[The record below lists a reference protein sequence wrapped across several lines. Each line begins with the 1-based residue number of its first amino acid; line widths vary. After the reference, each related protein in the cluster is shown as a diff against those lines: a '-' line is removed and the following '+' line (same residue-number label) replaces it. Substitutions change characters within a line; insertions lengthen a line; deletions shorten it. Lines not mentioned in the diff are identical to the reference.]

1 MKVIVVGC
9 THAGTAAV
17 QEIINQHP
25 ETEVTVY
32 ERRTDISFL
41 SCGIALYLGGEVHDL
56 DDLFLNH
63 ADVLEAQCPNL
74 NFKLQHDV
82 LHINAE
88 HHTIEVED
96 LVSGEVKVD
105 HYDKLIF
112 TTGSYPVV
120 PPIQGVTIPR
130 VLLCKNYDDAQAI
143 AKAAEKAYQIAIIGG
158 GYIGVELAEAYSHTG
173 HAVALINGVRP
184 LLSHYADA
192 EISQMVRADLQA
204 HGVEMV
210 DETALKFD
218 SDADKVYIQTDQGE
232 RSADLGIV
240 CVGFRPMTEL
250 LHDQVALNDDDSV
263 HVDDYMQTSDSDIFA
278 AGDAVAV
285 HFNPTGK
292 DAYTP
297 LATNAVRQGKLAGI
311 NIFKRRVKYMG
322 TQATSALTLFGKT
335 LASTGLTENYARK
348 SGFDAGAVTLS
359 VNYRPDFMAT
369 TTPVV
374 MRLVYDRANRQI
386 LGGQLYSEYDVA
398 QSANLLSVMIQNRN
412 TIDDLAYVDMLFNP
426 HYDYPWNYLNL
437 LGQAA
442 VTHAETT
449 TQED

>member
-1 MKVIVVGC
+1 MKVIVVGS

-32 ERRTDISFL
+32 ERRPDISFL
-41 SCGIALYLGGEVHDL
+41 SCGIALYLGGEVHNL

-63 ADVLEAQCPNL
+63 ADVLEKSAP
-74 NFKLQHDV
+74 KLHFQLEHDV
-82 LHINAE
+82 THIDAANHTVTVVDLKTNAQF
-88 HHTIEVED
+88 T
-96 LVSGEVKVD
+96 D
-105 HYDKLIF
+105 HYDKLVF
-112 TTGSYPVV
+112 SAGSYPVI
-120 PPIQGVTIPR
+120 PPLQGVTIPR
-130 VLLCKNYDDAQAI
+130 VLLCKSYDDAVAI
-143 AKAAEKAYQIAIIGG
+143 HKTAATASKILIIGG
-158 GYIGVELAEAYSHTG
+158 GYIGVELAEAYSHSG
-173 HAVALINGVRP
+173 KAVGLINGVRP
-184 LLSHYADA
+184 LLSHYADQ
-192 EISQMVRADLQA
+192 EVSQRVRADLED
-204 HGVEMV
+204 HGVTLY

-218 SDADKVYIQTDQGE
+218 GDDHQVFVQTDLGE
-232 RSADLGIV
+232 HQADLAIV

-250 LHDQVALNDDDSV
+250 LHDQVAMNADDSV
-263 HVDDYMQTSDSDIFA
+263 HVDDYMQTSNPDIFA

-311 NIFKRRVKYMG
+311 NLFKRRVKYMG

-335 LASTGLTENYARK
+335 LASTGLTELYAKK
-348 SGFDAGAVTLS
+348 SGFAAEAVTLT
-359 VNYRPDFMAT
+359 VNYRPTFMAST
-369 TTPVV
+369 VPVL
-374 MRLVYDRANRQI
+374 MRLVFDSANRQI
-386 LGGQLYSEYDVA
+386 LGGQLYSEYDVS

-426 HYDYPWNYLNL
+426 HYDYPWHFLNL

-442 VTHAETT
+442 VARADST